1 MKKLYIGVDN
11 GTSGTVG
18 FMPTSLES
26 WPDMIETPIKME
38 QSYTKKAQTISRVD
52 HDRLWDILNTAL
64 LENRVQPSDCLAI
77 LERPLINPMMF
88 KTTVSAARSLE
99 ATVIILECLKIPFMY
114 MDSKE
119 WQKELLPE
127 GIKTS
132 PARKKASMDIG
143 LRLFPALEKII
154 RKHKDAD
161 GILIAEWAKRNN
173 L

>member
-1 MKKLYIGVDN
+1 MKKLYIGIDN
-11 GTSGTVG
+11 GTSGTIG
-18 FMPTSLES
+18 FMPTSSEY
-26 WPDMIETPIKME
+26 WPAMIETPIKVE

-52 HDRLWDILNTAL
+52 HDGLWEILNKVL
-64 LENRVQPSDCLAI
+64 LENQVQPSDCLAI

-132 PARKKASMDIG
+132 PVRKKASMDIG